1 MGSIDDIRLGSK
13 YVSEERLW
21 KKHNSSKKVLVEYP
35 NVFQTFDNFIFC
47 LVAYD
52 SILGRY

>member
-21 KKHNSSKKVLVEYP
+21 KKTQLLEKSFGWVSKCIS
-35 NVFQTFDNFIFC
+35 NFRQFYNLPGGIW
-47 LVAYD
+47 
-52 SILGRY
+52 